1 MADRNALL
9 QQIQGGKK
17 LKKATTNDRSA
28 PTAGGAK
35 VGGGGPPPGGMGL
48 PRPPMV
54 PPGAGG
60 AGRAAAPE
68 PKAAPMAMPGL
79 GGLGG
84 LFSGERPKLR
94 HRTGGVNI
102 GKSSEENDTPAPEK
116 PAESSR
122 FMPSFLRKS
131 HNRSSSHGAPEP
143 APASAHVSPR
153 PPAVPERRADPIA
166 PPPPPVSAPPTRP
179 PSSISAK
186 RAPPL
191 PPTSKKPTIKPKP
204 AGLGAS
210 RLSAMSSS
218 PNPASG
224 SSPNPAMSSSPN
236 MRSQLRPAS
245 AAQGPSGSPRN
256 SADGQELYG
265 GIISESQ
272 GSVSSLRGMFGQS
285 VKNRVAAQSRPLAES
300 TLSELPRAP
309 AKAPPPLPPS
319 IADAS
324 SNSHRRTSSFSPSQP
339 PPPLPPVSAVP
350 PSRPAAATNGSSA
363 VPVHEGKW
371 TFHTVSD
378 LPPPPSFTIPRHV
391 YPSRNYTG
399 STIILDI

>member
-1 MADRNALL
+1 
-9 QQIQGGKK
+9 
-17 LKKATTNDRSA
+17 
-28 PTAGGAK
+28 
-35 VGGGGPPPGGMGL
+35 
-48 PRPPMV
+48 MV

-102 GKSSEENDTPAPEK
+102 GKSSEENETPAPEK

-143 APASAHVSPR
+143 PSAPAHVSPR
-153 PPAVPERRADPIA
+153 PPAVPERRAEPVA
-166 PPPPPVSAPPTRP
+166 PPPLPPMSAPPTRP

-204 AGLGAS
+204 AGLGTS

-218 PNPASG
+218 PNS
-224 SSPNPAMSSSPN
+224 AMSSSPN
-236 MRSQLRPAS
+236 LRTQLRPAS

-256 SADGQELYG
+256 SSDGQEPYG

-285 VKNRVAAQSRPLAES
+285 VKNRVAAQSRPLSENTFSES
-300 TLSELPRAP
+300 PRAP

-319 IADAS
+319 IADAG

-350 PSRPAAATNGSSA
+350 PIRAVPPSRDAPTSRPAAATNGSSA
-363 VPVHEGKW
+363 VPVREGKW

-378 LPPPPSFTIPRHV
+378 LPPPPSSTIPRHV

>member
-1 MADRNALL
+1 
-9 QQIQGGKK
+9 
-17 LKKATTNDRSA
+17 
-28 PTAGGAK
+28 
-35 VGGGGPPPGGMGL
+35 
-48 PRPPMV
+48 MV

-60 AGRAAAPE
+60 AGRAAVPE

-102 GKSSEENDTPAPEK
+102 GKSSEENDSPAPEK

-122 FMPSFLRKS
+122 FMPS

-143 APASAHVSPR
+143 PSASAHESPR
-153 PPAVPERRADPIA
+153 PPAVPERRADPVAA
-166 PPPPPVSAPPTRP
+166 PPLPPVSAPPTRP

-204 AGLGAS
+204 AGLGTS

-236 MRSQLRPAS
+236 LRSQLRPAS

-272 GSVSSLRGMFGQS
+272 GSVSSLRG
-285 VKNRVAAQSRPLAES
+285 
-300 TLSELPRAP
+300 
-309 AKAPPPLPPS
+309 
-319 IADAS
+319 
-324 SNSHRRTSSFSPSQP
+324 
-339 PPPLPPVSAVP
+339 
-350 PSRPAAATNGSSA
+350 
-363 VPVHEGKW
+363 
-371 TFHTVSD
+371 
-378 LPPPPSFTIPRHV
+378 
-391 YPSRNYTG
+391 
-399 STIILDI
+399 